1 MADNNL
7 LMPQDDQPSRA
18 DARRNRARL
27 LETAQT
33 LFDKQGVESV
43 SMTAI
48 ANTAGVGK
56 GTLYR
61 HFANKAD
68 VCNALLDEDQRA
80 LQADVLARLREHADT
95 PAENLRWFLE
105 RVLQFVLRHER
116 LLQVETDAVG
126 IGLEHPAHFWW
137 RRTLVGLLQ
146 RLTPGAD
153 VRYRADTLYVM
164 LDVRTVSFQRGQLG
178 YDEDDILRG
187 LHDVAAQ
194 FGA

>member
-1 MADNNL
+1 MADDNL
-7 LMPQDDQPSRA
+7 LLPQDDQPSRA
-18 DARRNRARL
+18 DARRNRKRL
-27 LETAQT
+27 LETAQA

-95 PAENLRWFLE
+95 PAENLRWFLGGCCGLCCGTSTVAGGDG
-105 RVLQFVLRHER
+105 RGGDWAGASGA
-116 LLQVETDAVG
+116 LLVAADA
-126 IGLEHPAHFWW
+126 I
-137 RRTLVGLLQ
+137 GLLQ

-164 LDVRTVSFQRGQLG
+164 LDVRTVSFQRRQLG
-178 YDEDDILRG
+178 L
-187 LHDVAAQ
+187 
-194 FGA
+194 